1 MGGNV
6 HGADLE
12 RLDGLRRT
20 VERHAAT
27 LRTLTETASVG
38 VAALTTIWEGPD
50 AGQFRQQWMGT
61 HRTRLLAAVD
71 ELLATADTIERNR
84 RAQER
89 ASSADS
95 GGAPNTGGPNQ
106 GGHGGDGDGK
116 VHPDGSVDL
125 GDPGPTGETTGW
137 WLWSEFH
144 PAHTK
149 VESRADVDATP
160 VDSTDA
166 NDPQALVPAN
176 VHQGG
181 IGDCWFAS
189 AVASMASTPEG
200 RRQLA
205 NMVHANGDGT
215 YTVRFGDGEEVTVDS
230 DVYVNDSGGLAYGGA
245 RDGSYNWF
253 SVLEKAYAQR
263 TDNSYDAI
271 EGGWSS
277 RAWKSLVGDGADT
290 HQIHS
295 PSSSDL
301 TAALVK
307 DMNADHP
314 AALAVD
320 LHDVGGYD
328 DGSLHEL
335 SVLDV
340 DESAGTVTLRNPW
353 GSNNGLD
360 WASRYGATVGEDGL
374 VVVPI
379 DRLAPI
385 VHTYESYEVS
395 R

>member
-1 MGGNV
+1 M
-6 HGADLE
+6 
-12 RLDGLRRT
+12 
-20 VERHAAT
+20 
-27 LRTLTETASVG
+27 
-38 VAALTTIWEGPD
+38 
-50 AGQFRQQWMGT
+50 
-61 HRTRLLAAVD
+61 
-71 ELLATADTIERNR
+71 
-84 RAQER
+84 
-89 ASSADS
+89 
-95 GGAPNTGGPNQ
+95 
-106 GGHGGDGDGK
+106 
-116 VHPDGSVDL
+116 DL
-125 GDPGPTGETTGW
+125 GDPQPTGDTSGW
-137 WLWSEFH
+137 WLWSTFH
-144 PAHTK
+144 PDYTK
-149 VESRADVDATP
+149 VESRADVDAAP

-176 VHQGG
+176 VHQGQ

-200 RRQLA
+200 RRLLA
-205 NMVHANGDGT
+205 DMIHANGDGT
-215 YTVRFGDGEEVTVDS
+215 YTVRFGDGEEVRVDS

-245 RDGSYNWF
+245 RDGSFNWF

-263 TDNSYDAI
+263 TDHSYEAI

-277 RAWKSLVGDGADT
+277 EAWHSLVGDSAAT

-301 TAALVK
+301 TSALVK
-307 DMNADHP
+307 DMDADHP

-320 LHDVGGYD
+320 LHDVGDYS

-353 GSNNGLD
+353 GSNGGLD
-360 WASRYGATVGEDGL
+360 WAGRFGATVGEDGL

-395 R
+395 T